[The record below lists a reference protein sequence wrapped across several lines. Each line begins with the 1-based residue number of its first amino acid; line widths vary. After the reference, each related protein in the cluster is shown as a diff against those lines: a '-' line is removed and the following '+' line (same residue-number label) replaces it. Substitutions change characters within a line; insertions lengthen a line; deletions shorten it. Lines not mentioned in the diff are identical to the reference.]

1 MLGKLNAV
9 GAVAATLSVVISD
22 KPRAI
27 VSDRAVK
34 RLAVKRLE
42 VFV

>member
-9 GAVAATLSVVISD
+9 GAVAATLAVVISD

-27 VSDRAVK
+27 FSDRAVK
-34 RLAVKRLE
+34 QLE